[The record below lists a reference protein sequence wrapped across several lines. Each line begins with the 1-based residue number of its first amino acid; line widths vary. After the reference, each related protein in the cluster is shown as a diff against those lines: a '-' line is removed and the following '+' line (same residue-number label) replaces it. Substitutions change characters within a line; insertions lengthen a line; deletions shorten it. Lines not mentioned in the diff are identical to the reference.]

1 MADGG
6 ETNYNPQTGD
16 YIDKNG
22 VSTNERQI
30 SHTNKSVDQANG
42 KAVLVAGATAAED
55 EAHREQRN
63 EILGRLRD
71 IKKHLENETDEQYRA
86 RMEETASAL
95 AGPDAMMSPVEPM
108 SRQEHLAM
116 IDRDIEKYENGYP
129 VYTTKDNLI
138 SIAKAPLRLL
148 QGAWSLVQGAG
159 NTVSDLSKGAAAGE
173 LMQSP
178 DPELQ
183 AEGQRM
189 AKEAG
194 DNLANRGKN
203 AVNAIIFA
211 LPHMAQQA
219 SDGNWGEPVGD
230 MAAGYGAG
238 KLVGLARGA
247 LKGAGPAAAAAD
259 EGATTTSTTS
269 TTVGEPVSVANG
281 EYLEIWHDFL
291 IPGTLAFDGARYMG
305 LKLALPQNY
314 ANPLG
319 PCQISMFD
327 EVFSNPE
334 RGRLLFH
341 DANGKVVSF
350 NRPFNFLPS
359 INAAYPHLELKAPW
373 LKQLVLKDRRI
384 VKQFKQYD
392 DGIYRL
398 EQIADLNGN
407 ALSFGRSQEGRLQR
421 IDGPDGLSLI
431 FENDAHGRRTLIT
444 LLGIDGSKLELARY
458 SYDAS
463 GRMTEAT
470 CAFGMS
476 VRYNWQADAN
486 LISSWHNLTRQ
497 SETRFIYD
505 QSGRV
510 VQTHTNGIWNGD
522 RFEYR
527 EGATRYLPGGNH
539 RSAQTFEY
547 DENQNVTA
555 ETDALGGTV
564 AHVYDQH
571 GFRTSTTDQNG
582 NSERTRYDIHG
593 NVKEIT
599 DPEGRSTAYG
609 WGDNG
614 ELMIVIDG
622 AGNRK
627 TYEHDEKGNVVAEKD
642 AEGNTTHLTRD
653 ERGHIVE
660 TRFPNGAAERR
671 TWDRY
676 NRLES
681 VTDAKGNMTRLEYDA
696 FNRVIA
702 TIAPNGDVT
711 RQAYQSGA
719 GGFDTASA
727 VIRPD
732 GVRSSRSFDGSG
744 QLATV
749 CDGEGRTWTYRYGA
763 FGVLEALTDPKG
775 GVLKLSTDIEGR
787 VIAVTNAA
795 GRVYA
800 FERDA
805 AGRVVLEE
813 DFDGRVRRYTRDAA
827 GQVTEML
834 KPDGASLRYAY
845 DKSGLLKRIESF
857 DAKGNA
863 EDVTRFWYDGRALL
877 IRAENKAALIEFR
890 RDRNGRIIS
899 ETQNG
904 RHIRSK
910 LDAMGSRILREIVG
924 PGQTLTEYVRDP
936 LGLVE
941 KLISSEAEFSFSH
954 DSLGRETGRRIGG
967 FHLQQRFDPA
977 SQLMAQV
984 AGPQSQSSVD
994 VSRLGWNVPDAL
1006 SERSATRASH
1016 IRPGQV
1022 RRTYEYDRAF
1032 APVTIDDNLWGPRR
1046 LTHDDNGQLTDSEA
1060 GFGSERFR
1068 YDEARNLVGAS
1079 SSIASVPDAPT
1090 PYGKAFD
1097 EAFGSVMPA
1106 GVPQVWSTTAGGV
1119 VQIARGPK
1127 GERIQLTHDECGRLV
1142 ERRVERDGFRPER
1155 WRYRWDAHDRL
1166 IGVMTLDGEEWLFRY
1181 DPFGRRV
1188 SKVRRLSG
1196 EEKERAARLFPSL
1209 VGTNG
1214 IPTDARPS
1222 RSQDEQAGSGIGNAP
1237 PVVGTAYLWDGDHMV
1252 AEAPLRLDGHVA
1264 WDKAT
1269 HWHFEEGTHRLLGRQ
1284 TASGEMLAVV
1294 CDHLGTPKEM
1304 FDRSGDLVWAVDYHV
1319 WGAVRSERT
1328 YGTLALAP
1336 NYEKPS
1342 AGSFCPWR
1350 FPGQYEDV
1358 ETGLYYNRQRHYD
1371 PLAGQYASPD
1381 PIGLLGG
1388 DRPQGYVDNP
1398 QIWADP
1404 LGLSALAARVA
1415 ETARIQSAVD
1425 QAVGELAQN
1434 PGMAK
1439 QLMSPGS
1446 YNHLVVRDRLAAAS
1460 YGKAVERRAAQ
1471 ILQNDP
1477 TLRHT
1482 GMSRGPNGQFIQ
1494 SPDFEG
1500 AGGTYDVTTQAGLPS
1515 HLARPYGPTTT
1526 HIIHPGLPTNTVFPR

>member
-1 MADGG
+1 MPDAG
-6 ETNYNPQTGD
+6 ETDYQSGTGD
-16 YIDKNG
+16 YTLT
-22 VSTNERQI
+22 STRESTGEAALVVKMRRQQAWERCI
-30 SHTNKSVDQANG
+30 AHTNDSVRSAN
-42 KAVLVAGATAAED
+42 ADAILVCGASADED
-55 EAHREQRN
+55 EAHKEQRRK
-63 EILGRLRD
+63 EVERLREM
-71 IKKHLENETDEQYRA
+71 KRGAESMTDAQYKEYTERI
-86 RMEETASAL
+86 
-95 AGPDAMMSPVEPM
+95 AGPDAMMPVPETA
-108 SRQEHLAM
+108 RQDAIRYYDSEIAKLQ
-116 IDRDIEKYENGYP
+116 NGAP
-129 VYTTKDNLI
+129 VYTTMDNV
-138 SIAKAPLRLL
+138 KGFFGAPVRAVKGLW
-148 QGAWSLVQGAG
+148 GMVEGAG
-159 NTVSDLSKGAAAGE
+159 NTVVDLGKGAAAGE
-173 LMQSP
+173 LMQSS
-178 DPELQ
+178 DPALR
-183 AEGQRM
+183 AEGERL
-189 AKEAG
+189 AKESG
-194 DNLANRGKN
+194 ENLYNRGKS
-203 AVNAIIFA
+203 VVTGIFQII
-211 LPHMAQQA
+211 PNMAKQA
-219 SDGNWGEPVGD
+219 SAGNWGEPLGD
-230 MAAGYGAG
+230 MAMIALTDGVAKG
-238 KLVGLARGA
+238 
-247 LKGAGPAAAAAD
+247 LKGKAA
-259 EGATTTSTTS
+259 
-269 TTVGEPVSVANG
+269 TVGEPVSVATG
-281 EYLEIWHDFL
+281 EYLETWRDFL
-291 IPGTLAFDGARYMG
+291 VPGTFVLDGARYMG
-305 LKLALPQNY
+305 LQLGLPAGY
-314 ANPLG
+314 VSPLG

-327 EVFSNPE
+327 EIFANPDH
-334 RGRLLFH
+334 GVLAFH
-341 DANGKVVSF
+341 DVEGRQIWF
-350 NRPFNFLPS
+350 DRPFNFLPS
-359 INAAYPHLELKAPW
+359 TNKAHPNLALKAPW
-373 LKQLVLKDRRI
+373 LKQLTLKDGR
-384 VKQFKQYD
+384 VTKHFKQYPD
-392 DGIYRL
+392 KIYRL
-398 EQIADLNGN
+398 EKIDELNGFE
-407 ALSFGRSQEGRLQR
+407 LVLHRSDEGWLERV
-421 IDGPDGLSLI
+421 DGPDGLSLS
-431 FENDAHGRRTLIT
+431 FANDSAGRRLSIE
-444 LLGIDGSKLELARY
+444 LLGTDGTKLELARY
-458 SYDAS
+458 AYDER
-463 GRMTEAT
+463 GRMISAD
-470 CAFGMS
+470 CAYGMS
-476 VRYNWQADAN
+476 VRYAWQPTED
-486 LISSWHNLTRQ
+486 LLSSWHNITRQ
-497 SETRFIYD
+497 SEAHFTYD
-505 QSGRV
+505 DAGRV
-510 VQTHTNGIWNGD
+510 VATKTNGIWNGD
-522 RFEYR
+522 RFEYGDG
-527 EGATRYLPGGNH
+527 ETRYLPGG
-539 RSAQTFEY
+539 SAQTAQIFAY
-547 DENQNVTA
+547 DESQNITA
-555 ETDALGGTV
+555 ETDALGGTTLYR
-564 AHVYDQH
+564 YDQA
-571 GFRTSTTDQNG
+571 GFRIATKDANG
-582 NSERTRYDIHG
+582 NESRTRYDSHG
-593 NVKEIT
+593 HVHEDT
-599 DPEGRSTAYG
+599 DAEGRVTTYI
-609 WGDNG
+609 WGDDS
-614 ELMIVIDG
+614 ELHLVIDG
-622 AGNRK
+622 AGNRT
-627 TYEHDEKGNVVAEKD
+627 TYAHDTRSNVVSETD
-642 AEGNTTHLTRD
+642 AEGNVTRLQRD
-653 ERGHIVE
+653 GLGHIVE
-660 TRFPNGAAERR
+660 TRFPNGAVERR
-671 TWDRY
+671 TWNRY

-681 VTDAKGNMTRLEYDA
+681 VTDAKGNTTRLEYDA

-727 VIRPD
+727 VTRPD
-732 GVRSSRSFDGSG
+732 GVRASRSFDGSG

-763 FGVLEALTDPKG
+763 FGVLEAITDPKG

-787 VIAVTNAA
+787 VISVTNAT

-827 GQVTEML
+827 GQVTEMA
-834 KPDGASLRYAY
+834 KPDGANLRYAY
-845 DKSGLLKRIESF
+845 DKSGLLRRIESF

-877 IRAENKAALIEFR
+877 IRAENKAALIEYW
-890 RDRNGRIIS
+890 RDRNGRIVS

-904 RHIRSK
+904 RRIRSK
-910 LDAMGSRILREIVG
+910 LDAMGNRMLREIVG
-924 PGQTLTEYVRDP
+924 PGQMLTEYVRDP

-941 KLISSEAEFSFSH
+941 KLISGEAEFSFSH
-954 DSLGRETGRRIGG
+954 DSLGRETGRRMGG
-967 FHLQQRFDPA
+967 FHLQQRFDSV

-984 AGPQSQSSVD
+984 AGPQSQSGLD

-1016 IRPGQV
+1016 TRPGQV

-1068 YDEARNLVGAS
+1068 YDEARNLAGAS
-1079 SSIASVPDAPT
+1079 SSIEYAPDAPT

-1097 EAFGSVMPA
+1097 EAFGSVIPA
-1106 GVPQVWSTTAGGV
+1106 GAPQVWNTTAGGV

-1155 WRYRWDAHDRL
+1155 WRYRWDAYDRL
-1166 IGVMTLDGEEWLFRY
+1166 VGVKTLDGEEWLFRY

-1209 VGTNG
+1209 VGTDG
-1214 IPTDARPS
+1214 IPADARPFG
-1222 RSQDEQAGSGIGNAP
+1222 SQDEQAESGIGNALP
-1237 PVVGTAYLWDGDHMV
+1237 MVGTAYLWDGDHMV

-1264 WDKAT
+1264 SDMAT

-1304 FDRSGDLVWAVDYHV
+1304 FDRRGDLVWAVDHHV

-1336 NYEKPS
+1336 KYEKPS
-1342 AGSFCPWR
+1342 AVSLCPWR

-1398 QIWADP
+1398 QIWTDP

-1415 ETARIQSAVD
+1415 ETARIRSAVD

-1434 PGMAK
+1434 PGMAR

-1446 YNHLVVRDRLAAAS
+1446 YNHLVVRDGLAAAS

-1471 ILQNDP
+1471 ILRNDP
-1477 TLRHT
+1477 TLQHT

-1494 SPDFEG
+1494 SPDFVG
-1500 AGGTYDVTTQAGLPS
+1500 AGGTYDITTQAGLPS